1 MTKRLGLKPKY
12 MHTQNPITPRRQTED
27 IKNGL
32 CCKESAAAA
41 LLKHTLFTLF
51 AKRTCSPTSEALENT
66 WGLNSADITT
76 WNSCDKRGPRNPGGE
91 ATRRH
96 RWRRWIFLS
105 FLKRGAWCLNSV
117 QLPLSH
123 CGPRGQG
130 SRAERRRSLGAPAAL
145 AGHQPHLGAVR
156 LTDAQ
161 TLARKHSD
169 SAGLGW
175 GPDTT
180 FLFD

>member
-1 MTKRLGLKPKY
+1 MTRHLGLKPKN
-12 MHTQNPITPRRQTED
+12 MHTQNPVTPRRQTED

-51 AKRTCSPTSEALENT
+51 AKRTCSPTSEALDNT

-105 FLKRGAWCLNSV
+105 SLKPGAWCLSSG

-123 CGPRGQG
+123 CGPR
-130 SRAERRRSLGAPAAL
+130 RAGAWAPLRMVGADPAAL
-145 AGHQPHLGAVR
+145 AGHQPHLGAVKTQTPRHWLPNPQIR
-156 LTDAQ
+156 LV
-161 TLARKHSD
+161 
-169 SAGLGW
+169 
-175 GPDTT
+175 
-180 FLFD
+180 